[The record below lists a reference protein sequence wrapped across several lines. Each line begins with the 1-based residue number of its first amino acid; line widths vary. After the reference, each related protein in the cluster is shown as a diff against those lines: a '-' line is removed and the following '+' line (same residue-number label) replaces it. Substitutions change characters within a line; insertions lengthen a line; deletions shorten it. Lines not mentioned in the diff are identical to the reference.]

1 MAAKSQI
8 VTGDYADEYIRFL
21 QLQLGGDRNFCYIC
35 VDVKSGMAAVVDPGF
50 RAGWLSA
57 AAAER
62 GLKISCILITHGH
75 SDHIAQAGRLADI
88 TGAPVYAG
96 ERERV
101 PGSLVLTDG
110 QRLNLGTRP
119 ITAFHTP
126 GHSPGHLC
134 YLFENRLMTGDL
146 LFCGKVGGTGPGFP
160 GSAAEEEWASL
171 KRIASLPEETL
182 VYPGHDYYGGDGRMP
197 HSTIGCEKRNN
208 PFLLCGSFEAFT
220 HLKQNWDSY
229 KREHGIR

>member
-8 VTGDYADEYIRFL
+8 VAGDYADGQIRFL
-21 QLQLGGDRNFCYIC
+21 QLHLGGDRNFCYLC
-35 VDVKSGMAAVVDPGF
+35 GDVKSGMAAVIDPGF
-50 RAGWLSA
+50 QAGRLSA

-62 GLKISCILITHGH
+62 GLEIRYILITHGH
-75 SDHIAQAGRLADI
+75 SDHVAEAGRLANL

-96 ERERV
+96 ERERIRR
-101 PGSLVLTDG
+101 SLVLADG
-110 QRLNLGTRP
+110 QQLHLGNRS

-146 LFCGKVGGTGPGFP
+146 LFCGKVGGTGSGFP
-160 GSAAEEEWASL
+160 GSSAEEEWASL
-171 KRIASLPEETL
+171 KRIASLPEEIL

-197 HSTIGCEKRNN
+197 HSTLGYEKKNN
-208 PFLLCGSFEAFT
+208 PFLLCESLEAFM